1 MKTVF
6 IAEIGENHLGN
17 IKTAKMLIKK
27 AAEAG
32 AEYVKFQS
40 YTPKTFRYDDPEYDW
55 FKKVYLTDND
65 HFRLKEHSKACGIK
79 FLTSPFSLERAKFIC
94 EKLGLKEIKIA
105 SGMMLNFKVLD
116 YINSVG
122 IKKVFM
128 STGMAILSEIR
139 QALRHLNRIPSIYLL
154 HCVTQYPCKDKEAN
168 LRAIAL
174 LRKEFAL
181 PVGYSDHTV
190 GIDACLVAVALGAVV
205 IEKHFTFDK
214 HCPEGTDHVLSAT
227 FDEFKEMVEK
237 SKRIEVL
244 LGDEVKR
251 PTQSEE
257 KILGFVR
264 NRFRENG

>member
-1 MKTVF
+1 MHTIF

-17 IKTAKMLIKK
+17 IEIAKMLIKK

-32 AEYVKFQS
+32 ADYVKFQS
-40 YTPKTFRYDDPEYDW
+40 YKPKNFRSTDPEYEW

-65 HFRLKEHSKACGIK
+65 HFTLKEHSKACGIK

-116 YINSVG
+116 YLNYIGLEKIFV
-122 IKKVFM
+122 
-128 STGMAILSEIR
+128 STGMANLEEIR
-139 QALRHLNRIPSIYLL
+139 RTLSHLNKIPNIYLL
-154 HCVTQYPCKDKEAN
+154 HCVTQYPCKDNEAN

-181 PVGYSDHTV
+181 SVGYSDHTI
-190 GIDACLVAVALGAVV
+190 GIDACIAAATLGAVV

-214 HCPEGTDHVLSAT
+214 NCTEGTDHILSAT
-227 FDEFKEMVEK
+227 ADDFKDMVT
-237 SKRIEVL
+237 RIRRLEVL
-244 LGDEVKR
+244 LGNGDKKPSTREVKIR
-251 PTQSEE
+251 D
-257 KILGFVR
+257 FVR
-264 NRFRENG
+264 NRFCENG